1 MIIAILKLCYNP
13 EMDKLTFAKNILQ
26 KESDGIIQIMNSL
39 DEEFS
44 SIVDAILN
52 LKGHLITTGIGK
64 SGNIATKLASTFA
77 STGTPSF
84 FVHPADSS
92 HGDLGMI
99 TKDDII
105 LALSVSGNTIEM
117 LNLLNFAHFNKIPVI
132 GFTSNSSS
140 TLYKISTFRILFPK
154 FEEAGELKLAPST
167 SSTSMLA
174 VGDALALT
182 VSMSKNFRKEDFKKY
197 HPGGALGQS
206 IK

>member
-1 MIIAILKLCYNP
+1 
-13 EMDKLTFAKNILQ
+13 MDKLNFAKNILQ
-26 KESDGIIQIMNSL
+26 KESDGIITMMNSI
-39 DEEFS
+39 DEDFI
-44 SIVDAILN
+44 SIVDFISN
-52 LKGHLITTGIGK
+52 LQGHLITTGIGK

-84 FVHPADSS
+84 FIHPSDSS

-99 TKDDII
+99 TSDDAI

-117 LNLLNFAHFNKIPVI
+117 MNLLNFANLNKIPII
-132 GFTSNSSS
+132 GFTSNRDSS
-140 TLYKISTFRILFPK
+140 LYKLSTFRILFPK

-182 VSMSKNFRKEDFKKY
+182 VSMNKNFKKEDFKKY